1 MHFSLRWTLSVGSKG
16 GCLEREL
23 TVRVQERVKKFLLC
37 FTSFSGHRP
46 AQRECAQ
53 TGLRSHARCHPY
65 PIPQPIKVD
74 HTTGVYN
81 PYSFWIVMWVFLH
94 PTRTNQW
101 KCCECWSSWGLNPWP
116 PARQTGSL
124 KIYEAPKLQK
134 ASPPHNRFSVQKDLK
149 DLNSRNKINGSPA
162 EYCSWLSVQSWQMM
176 ILILILYI
184 W

>member
-1 MHFSLRWTLSVGSKG
+1 MVPGFLYSLLFWLSTRPISLLDGHLVSVPKVAV
-16 GCLEREL
+16 LKESWL
-23 TVRVQERVKKFLLC
+23 WWVQERVKKFLLC

-65 PIPQPIKVD
+65 PIPQPIKVY
-74 HTTGVYN
+74 HTTGVYD

-134 ASPPHNRFSVQKDLK
+134 ASPPIIGFQ
-149 DLNSRNKINGSPA
+149 SRRT
-162 EYCSWLSVQSWQMM
+162 
-176 ILILILYI
+176 
-184 W
+184 